1 MSRFDGAVALV
12 TGAANG
18 IGATVARTLAS
29 QGARVAVADIDTAG
43 ASQVV
48 KAIAEDGG
56 SALCV
61 TLDVSDEAG
70 WRQAVVDVEEHL
82 GAISL
87 LHSNAALTSRD
98 ALGYGVSIPELPI
111 DLWNTVMA
119 VNAGGCLL
127 SCKHVIPSMLR
138 AGKGSIV
145 FTSSILAMRGKGDG
159 LAYAASK
166 AAVLSLTRSVAS
178 AYGRQNIRCN
188 AVAPGSIETQVMAT
202 LEEQHRASLASHTM
216 LGRIGQAKE
225 IADVVAFLLSDDA
238 SYVTG
243 QTLVADG
250 GSTTMYPS

>member
-1 MSRFDGAVALV
+1 MTRFDGAVALV

-18 IGATVARTLAS
+18 IGATVARTLAA
-29 QGARVAVADIDTAG
+29 QGARVAVADIDSVGTR
-43 ASQVV
+43 QVV
-48 KAIAEDGG
+48 KDIVNDEGAAVG
-56 SALCV
+56 V
-61 TLDVSDEAG
+61 TLDVADESA
-70 WRQAVVDVEEHL
+70 WRQAVADVEQHF

-98 ALGYGVSIPELPI
+98 ALGYGVAIPDLPI

-145 FTSSILAMRGKGDG
+145 FTSSILGLRGKGDG
-159 LAYAASK
+159 LAYGASK
-166 AAVLSLTRSVAS
+166 AAVLSLTRSVAT

-188 AVAPGSIETQVMAT
+188 AVAPGSVATQVMADLDEDRMT
-202 LEEQHRASLASHTM
+202 ALQNHTM
-216 LGRIGQAKE
+216 LGRIGETSE
-225 IADVVAFLLSDDA
+225 IAAVVAFLLSDEA

-250 GSTTMYPS
+250 GSTTMYQP